1 MPFLSPSA
9 FAIAMPSVMPM
20 SSTVWCASMSRSPLA
35 FTSRSSPPWRASWSS
50 MWSRKG
56 MPEARRA
63 SPWPS
68 RSTATRTWVSLVSR
82 WISALRMGVSAEGGG
97 ECLEHSRVLVGSSDR
112 EPQAVGEQGMRA
124 VECADQ
130 YTTLPQGL
138 EGAQSV
144 GHAHEEEVRRG
155 GKALDAAQAVDDAL
169 EPRAL
174 VEDRRGLLLE
184 NVAMGEE
191 DLRRRGVEGA
201 HVVGHA
207 QLLEFADPF
216 ARPHGEAHAQSREA
230 ELGNG
235 AHQDEVRVPAHV
247 AEERRPS
254 REGVVRL
261 VDRDQARRGGDDAQD
276 RLARKQI

>member
-56 MPEARRA
+56 IPEARRA

-82 WISALRMGVSAEGGG
+82 WISALRIGGSAEGGG
-97 ECLEHSRVLVGSSDR
+97 ECLEHSRVLVGCSDR

-124 VECADQ
+124 VECANQ

-138 EGAQSV
+138 EGARPV
-144 GHAHEEEVRRG
+144 G
-155 GKALDAAQAVDDAL
+155 Q
-169 EPRAL
+169 
-174 VEDRRGLLLE
+174 
-184 NVAMGEE
+184 
-191 DLRRRGVEGA
+191 
-201 HVVGHA
+201 
-207 QLLEFADPF
+207 
-216 ARPHGEAHAQSREA
+216 
-230 ELGNG
+230 
-235 AHQDEVRVPAHV
+235 AHQDEVRRGGEALDSRDRVEVALQAPALG
-247 AEERRPS
+247 EDRGGLP
-254 REGVVRL
+254 REGL
-261 VDRDQARRGGDDAQD
+261 AMAQEKLRRRRVEG
-276 RLARKQI
+276 